1 MTTKPSTQ
9 SSPANRQAPAEP
21 ASPATPKALSTRSG
35 PDRLLATGGG
45 RISVL
50 ISPRSLHRT
59 ASLVALVLALALLA
73 TALGTR
79 WLPISDLVAG
89 LAGQADQ
96 AVNLTVREFRLPR
109 VVVGILVGMALG
121 TSGAL
126 TQSLTRNPLGSP
138 DVLGVVSGASAGAV
152 AVMLAAGGSAV
163 GAGGA
168 SAALSRV
175 GVPLGAVAGA
185 LLSAA
190 LVLGLASRRFGALP
204 ATHRIV
210 LVGVICNAAFLGL
223 VQWGLTVG
231 DVDQAAKA
239 AVFLAGSLHGRG
251 WEHVFAVGLA
261 VAVLLPLAMQARR
274 SLDALQ
280 LGDDFA
286 VTLGVPV
293 ARARLWLFVLA
304 FALAGTAVAAA
315 GAVSFVALLAP
326 QLARRIAGGS
336 GTPLLASA
344 LTGAVLL
351 LTADLAA
358 RHLVPGTELPAGA
371 ITALIG
377 APALLVLLLR
387 MGERR

>member
-1 MTTKPSTQ
+1 MTITTVPV
-9 SSPANRQAPAEP
+9 
-21 ASPATPKALSTRSG
+21 RSG
-35 PDRLLATGGG
+35 SARVLTLGGG

-50 ISPRSLHRT
+50 VSPRTIRCT
-59 ASLVALVLALALLA
+59 VTLVATVLMLALLA
-73 TALGTR
+73 TAFGTR
-79 WLPISDLVAG
+79 WLPIGDIAAG
-89 LAGQADQ
+89 LVGRADDV
-96 AVNLTVREFRLPR
+96 VNLTVREFRLPR
-109 VVVGILVGMALG
+109 VVVGVLVGMALG
-121 TSGAL
+121 TSGAI

-138 DVLGVVSGASAGAV
+138 DVLGVVNGASAGAV
-152 AVMLAAGGSAV
+152 AVMLAAGGSTV

-168 SAALSRV
+168 NAALSRV

-190 LVLGLASRRFGALP
+190 IVLGIASRRFGALP
-204 ATHRIV
+204 ATHRVV
-210 LVGVICNAAFLGL
+210 LVGVICNAVFLGL

-251 WEHVFAVGLA
+251 WEHVFAVSLA
-261 VAVLLPLAMQARR
+261 VVVLLPLAMLLKR

-280 LGDDFA
+280 LGDDSA
-286 VTLGVPV
+286 ITLGVPV
-293 ARARLWLFVLA
+293 ARVRLGLFVVA

-326 QLARRIAGGS
+326 QLARRLAPGT
-336 GTPLLASA
+336 GTPLLAPA
-344 LTGAVLL
+344 LIGAALL
-351 LTADLAA
+351 LTADMVA

-371 ITALIG
+371 VTALVG